1 MKTVNVLTR
10 KMGDFNVFQRTS
22 DGYFD
27 ANELLRQWNAVEGNP
42 ERNLKRFLESPKTK
56 EFIDALIS
64 DLSHGAKMQLPDTQ
78 VFKIIKSKT
87 LRDGSKTIGKAWMHP
102 YLFIKF
108 AMWINP
114 KFEVQVIRFVHDQL
128 IDYRDKAGD
137 AYKRMSSAL
146 SRIIEPSR
154 LRDKIQDLARSVN
167 IIIYGL
173 HQSMMRNSV
182 GEEVK
187 AKELMELEID
197 IAKMIEF
204 GYITTEEQLRDY
216 LYKVLRSKKA
226 LPL

>member
-27 ANELLRQWNAVEGNP
+27 ANSLLKQWNDNP
-42 ERNLKRFLESPKTK
+42 DSTRRRLDDFMNSGRTK
-56 EFIDALIS
+56 EFISALS
-64 DLSHGAKMQLPDTQ
+64 EDESHRRKIDIGDNQLVIKVKGKTTKHGKTPDK
-78 VFKIIKSKT
+78 V
-87 LRDGSKTIGKAWMHP
+87 
-102 YLFIKF
+102 
-108 AMWINP
+108 WINP
-114 KFEVQVIRFVHDQL
+114 RFEVQVLRFVHDQL

-146 SRIIEPSR
+146 SKIIESSR

-167 IIIYGL
+167 IIVYGL
-173 HQSMMRNSV
+173 HETMIRNSV
-182 GEEVK
+182 GEEAK

>member
-64 DLSHGAKMQLPDTQ
+64 DLSHGAIMQLPDTQ
-78 VFKIIKSKT
+78 VFKIVKSKT

-173 HQSMMRNSV
+173 HQSMIRNSV

-187 AKELMELEID
+187 AKELMELEVD

>member
-128 IDYRDKAGD
+128 IDYRDKVGD

-173 HQSMMRNSV
+173 HQSMIRNSV
-182 GEEVK
+182 GEEAK

-216 LYKVLRSKKA
+216 LYKVLRSKNA

>member
-87 LRDGSKTIGKAWMHP
+87 LRDGSKTIGQAWMHP

-173 HQSMMRNSV
+173 HQSMIRNSV
-182 GEEVK
+182 GEEAK

>member
-64 DLSHGAKMQLPDTQ
+64 DLSYGAKMQLPDTQ

-173 HQSMMRNSV
+173 HQSMIRNSV
-182 GEEVK
+182 GEEAK

>member
-27 ANELLRQWNAVEGNP
+27 ANSLLKQWNDNP
-42 ERNLKRFLESPKTK
+42 DNTRRRLDDFMNSGRTK
-56 EFIDALIS
+56 EFISALS
-64 DLSHGAKMQLPDTQ
+64 EDESHRRKIDIGDNQLVIKVKGKTTKHGKTPDK
-78 VFKIIKSKT
+78 V
-87 LRDGSKTIGKAWMHP
+87 
-102 YLFIKF
+102 
-108 AMWINP
+108 WINP
-114 KFEVQVIRFVHDQL
+114 RFEVQVLRFVHDQL

-146 SRIIEPSR
+146 S
-154 LRDKIQDLARSVN
+154 K
-167 IIIYGL
+167 IIIVYGL
-173 HQSMMRNSV
+173 HETMIRNSV
-182 GEEVK
+182 GEEAK

>member
-87 LRDGSKTIGKAWMHP
+87 LRDGSKTIGKTWMHP

-173 HQSMMRNSV
+173 HQSMIRNSV
-182 GEEVK
+182 GEEAK

>member
-27 ANELLRQWNAVEGNP
+27 ANSLLKQWNDNP
-42 ERNLKRFLESPKTK
+42 DNTRRRLDDFMNSGRTK
-56 EFIDALIS
+56 EFISALS
-64 DLSHGAKMQLPDTQ
+64 EDESHRRKIDIGDNQLVIKVKGKTTKHGKTPDK
-78 VFKIIKSKT
+78 V
-87 LRDGSKTIGKAWMHP
+87 
-102 YLFIKF
+102 
-108 AMWINP
+108 WINP
-114 KFEVQVIRFVHDQL
+114 RFEVQVLRFVHDQL

-146 SRIIEPSR
+146 SKIIESSR

-167 IIIYGL
+167 IIVYGL
-173 HQSMMRNSV
+173 HETMIRNSV
-182 GEEVK
+182 GEEAK

>member
-1 MKTVNVLTR
+1 
-10 KMGDFNVFQRTS
+10 
-22 DGYFD
+22 
-27 ANELLRQWNAVEGNP
+27 
-42 ERNLKRFLESPKTK
+42 
-56 EFIDALIS
+56 
-64 DLSHGAKMQLPDTQ
+64 
-78 VFKIIKSKT
+78 
-87 LRDGSKTIGKAWMHP
+87 MHP
-102 YLFIKF
+102 LLFIKF

-114 KFEVQVIRFVHDQL
+114 RFEVQVLRFVHDQL

-146 SRIIEPSR
+146 SKIIEPSR

-167 IIIYGL
+167 IIVYGL
-173 HQSMMRNSV
+173 HETMIRNSV
-182 GEEVK
+182 GEEAK